1 MAPGDQAWE
10 PGDYPASW
18 LRANCQC
25 AVCLDSGSGQ
35 RLASIT
41 DVQAGVRVAEI
52 MQDPQDDGAVRVT
65 FEPDGHQ
72 GAFTKAC
79 LAAARRPA
87 PDSRTED
94 AKRLWRAG
102 DFAAGMPHG
111 RWERYLRDAE
121 HRAACLTWL
130 LTDGFLLLR
139 EVPASPGTVLAV
151 ARSMGFVRETNYG
164 QLFDVRT
171 TVGPANLAFSALAIS
186 PHTDNPYRD
195 PVPTVQ
201 LLHCL
206 ASAAHGG
213 DSGLV
218 DGFTAASQL
227 RAEDPRAFAVL
238 ARTPVTFCY
247 SDATAELRATKPII
261 GLDPRGRINQVR
273 WNSRS
278 MQPLALG
285 GTDPGTRPGSTAPR
299 DSEST
304 AAAAEADAFYGAC
317 RAFAQMLA
325 RPELMVTFRL
335 EPGDCVIFDNTR
347 ILHARTAFDAAPG
360 QGGPETP
367 AGTVGHRHLQGCY
380 ADLDGVESTLAVL
393 RRRIEP
399 RASGAGAG
407 QPAEGGAADD
417 SPSS

>member
-130 LTDGFLLLR
+130 LTEGFLLLR
-139 EVPASPGTVLAV
+139 EVPASPGAVLAV

-171 TVGPANLAFSALAIS
+171 TVDPANLAFSALAIS

-227 RAEDPRAFAVL
+227 RAEDPGAFAVL
-238 ARTPVTFCY
+238 ARTPVTFRY

-273 WNSRS
+273 WNNRS
-278 MQPLALG
+278 MQPLALS
-285 GTDPGTRPGSTAPR
+285 GTPAVAD
-299 DSEST
+299 
-304 AAAAEADAFYGAC
+304 ADAFYGAC
-317 RAFAQMLA
+317 RSFARMLA
-325 RPELMVTFRL
+325 MPELMVTFRL

-347 ILHARTAFDAAPG
+347 ILHARTAFETAHG
-360 QGGPETP
+360 QAGQETP
-367 AGTVGHRHLQGCY
+367 AVAVGHRHLQGCY

-393 RRRIEP
+393 RRRLWP
-399 RASGAGAG
+399 VGSDAGAA
-407 QPAEGGAADD
+407 QAAGGSAADD
-417 SPSS
+417 SAS

>member
-10 PGDYPASW
+10 PGDFPASW

-25 AVCLDSGSGQ
+25 AACLDPGSGQ

-41 DVQAGVRVAEI
+41 DVSADARIADI
-52 MQDPQDDGAVRVT
+52 MQEPQDDGAVRVT

-72 GAFTKAC
+72 GVFARSW

-87 PDSRTED
+87 PDSRTEH
-94 AKRLWRAG
+94 AKRLWRAA
-102 DFAAGMPHG
+102 DFAAEVPQG

-121 HRAACLTWL
+121 HRAACLTSL
-130 LTDGFLLLR
+130 LTVGFVLLR

-171 TVGPANLAFSALAIS
+171 AVDPANLAYSALAIS

-206 ASAAHGG
+206 ASAAEGG

-218 DGFTAASQL
+218 DGFAAASEL
-227 RAEDPRAFAVL
+227 RAEDPASFAVL
-238 ARTPVTFCY
+238 ALTPVTFCY
-247 SDATAELRATKPII
+247 TDATADLRATKPII
-261 GLDPRGRINQVR
+261 GLDTRGRISQVR
-273 WNSRS
+273 WNNRS

-285 GTDPGTRPGSTAPR
+285 GTHAGTRPGSAGPR
-299 DSEST
+299 DSEAV
-304 AAAAEADAFYGAC
+304 AASAGADAFYRAC
-317 RAFAQMLA
+317 RAFARILA

-347 ILHARTAFDAAPG
+347 VLHARTAFAAAPG
-360 QGGPETP
+360 ERGPEAP
-367 AGTVGHRHLQGCY
+367 AGAVGHRHLQGCY
-380 ADLDGVESTLAVL
+380 TDLDGVESTLAVL
-393 RRRIEP
+393 RRR
-399 RASGAGAG
+399 
-407 QPAEGGAADD
+407 
-417 SPSS
+417 SPS

>member
-10 PGDYPASW
+10 PADYPASW

-25 AVCLDSGSGQ
+25 AACLDQGSGQ
-35 RLASIT
+35 RLASIA
-41 DVQAGVRVAEI
+41 DVQASVRVAHVT
-52 MQDPQDDGAVRVT
+52 QDPRDDTAVHVT

-72 GAFTKAC
+72 GTFTTAW

-94 AKRLWRAG
+94 AKRLWRAA
-102 DFAAGMPHG
+102 DFAGDMPEGH
-111 RWERYLRDAE
+111 WERYLRDAE

-130 LTDGFLLLR
+130 LTGGFVLLR
-139 EVPASPGTVLAV
+139 DVPESPGAVLAV

-171 TVGPANLAFSALAIS
+171 TVDPANLAYSPLAIS

-206 ASAAHGG
+206 ASAATGG

-227 RAEDPRAFAVL
+227 RTEDPGAFAVL
-238 ARTPVTFCY
+238 VGTPVTFSY

-285 GTDPGTRPGSTAPR
+285 GTQAGTRPGSAAER

-304 AAAAEADAFYGAC
+304 AAAGEADAFYGAC
-317 RAFAQMLA
+317 RSFAQILT
-325 RPELMVTFRL
+325 RPELMITFRL
-335 EPGDCVIFDNTR
+335 GPGDCVIFDNTR
-347 ILHARTAFDAAPG
+347 VLHARTAFNAASG
-360 QGGPETP
+360 QGGQEAP
-367 AGTVGHRHLQGCY
+367 AAAVGHRHLQGCY

-393 RRRIEP
+393 RRRHG
-399 RASGAGAG
+399 R
-407 QPAEGGAADD
+407 
-417 SPSS
+417 

>member
-10 PGDYPASW
+10 PGEFPASW

-25 AVCLDSGSGQ
+25 AACLDPGSGQ

-41 DVQAGVRVAEI
+41 DVNAGVRVADVI
-52 MQDPQDDGAVRVT
+52 QDPHDGAVRVS

-72 GAFTKAC
+72 GVFARSS
-79 LAAARRPA
+79 LAAAFRPA

-94 AKRLWRAG
+94 AKRLWRAA
-102 DFAAGMPHG
+102 DFAAEVPQG

-121 HRAACLTWL
+121 HRAACLTSL
-130 LTDGFLLLR
+130 LTGGFVLLR

-171 TVGPANLAFSALAIS
+171 TVDPANLAYSPLAIS

-206 ASAAHGG
+206 ASAAQGG

-218 DGFTAASQL
+218 DGFTAASEL
-227 RAEDPRAFAVL
+227 RAEDPAAFAVL
-238 ARTPVTFCY
+238 ARTPVTFRY
-247 SDATAELRATKPII
+247 ADATAELRATKPII
-261 GLDPRGRINQVR
+261 GLDPRGRISQVR
-273 WNSRS
+273 WNTRS

-285 GTDPGTRPGSTAPR
+285 ATEGI
-299 DSEST
+299 
-304 AAAAEADAFYGAC
+304 AAAAKADSFYRAC
-317 RAFAQMLA
+317 RAFAQILA
-325 RPELMVTFRL
+325 RSELMVTFRL

-347 ILHARTAFDAAPG
+347 ILHARTAFAAAPG
-360 QGGPETP
+360 VRGPEAP
-367 AGTVGHRHLQGCY
+367 AGAVGHRHLQGCY
-380 ADLDGVESTLAVL
+380 TDLDGVE
-393 RRRIEP
+393 
-399 RASGAGAG
+399 
-407 QPAEGGAADD
+407 
-417 SPSS
+417 